1 MFPACPSLQPNV
13 GRYTTGVWT
22 RAYLEQQLRL
32 MLAGRAAEEL
42 VFGRDELSSLH
53 QAKLMLAREVSRC
66 RVLRDECSAGPAAV
80 WRTAQKLGWWLCLDN
95 SHSVTCCC
103 NSIQGFRGGEV
114 KTLRSI
120 TRRQPGRPSSPKST
134 QRP

>member
-1 MFPACPSLQPNV
+1 M

-66 RVLRDECSAGPAAV
+66 RVLRDGCMWCRAGL
-80 WRTAQKLGWWLCLDN
+80 LG
-95 SHSVTCCC
+95 
-103 NSIQGFRGGEV
+103 GA
-114 KTLRSI
+114 
-120 TRRQPGRPSSPKST
+120 P
-134 QRP
+134 

>member
-1 MFPACPSLQPNV
+1 MCALQPNI

-53 QAKLMLAREVSRC
+53 QAKLMLAREVR
-66 RVLRDECSAGPAAV
+66 
-80 WRTAQKLGWWLCLDN
+80 
-95 SHSVTCCC
+95 
-103 NSIQGFRGGEV
+103 RGGCFSDAV
-114 KTLRSI
+114 
-120 TRRQPGRPSSPKST
+120 TRGYCHSNACGVRHRLCSCWHE
-134 QRP
+134 R

>member
-1 MFPACPSLQPNV
+1 MQPWSCGLLASTLMLCVLPACPSLQPNV

-53 QAKLMLAREVSRC
+53 QAKLMLAREVSDSLLNC
-66 RVLRDECSAGPAAV
+66 GSSSANIPQCGKSDITVSFEEA
-80 WRTAQKLGWWLCLDN
+80 RTA
-95 SHSVTCCC
+95 VATC
-103 NSIQGFRGGEV
+103 
-114 KTLRSI
+114 
-120 TRRQPGRPSSPKST
+120 
-134 QRP
+134 